1 MAARPGRRDRRRHA
15 QRDRPEPPALAGS
28 SRKNDRID
36 AAATACVAALQGDA
50 KPVQPESS
58 TDARALLHERRSD
71 LAQASPRGQP
81 APRAAAGP
89 RAGRRTAR
97 PAAAKV
103 EQLLESVVPTGP
115 AEITRHT
122 LAAEVL
128 TWGTKLK
135 DNAKAMASLVAES
148 GSQLTDTP
156 GIGAV
161 TAVRLPSRTGKPT
174 RFPTSSAVAQYT
186 STAPIEIA
194 SADRA
199 RRGLMGA
206 TELGNARS
214 VAASR

>member
-1 MAARPGRRDRRRHA
+1 
-15 QRDRPEPPALAGS
+15 
-28 SRKNDRID
+28 
-36 AAATACVAALQGDA
+36 
-50 KPVQPESS
+50 
-58 TDARALLHERRSD
+58 
-71 LAQASPRGQP
+71 
-81 APRAAAGP
+81 
-89 RAGRRTAR
+89 
-97 PAAAKV
+97 
-103 EQLLESVVPTGP
+103 
-115 AEITRHT
+115 
-122 LAAEVL
+122 
-128 TWGTKLK
+128 
-135 DNAKAMASLVAES
+135 MASLVAES